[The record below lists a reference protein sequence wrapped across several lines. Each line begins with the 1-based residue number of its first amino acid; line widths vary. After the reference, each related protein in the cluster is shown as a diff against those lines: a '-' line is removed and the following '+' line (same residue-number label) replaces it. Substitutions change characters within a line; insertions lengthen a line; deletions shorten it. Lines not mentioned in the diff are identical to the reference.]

1 MEETAS
7 ATPDPADAQRLS
19 SRLLAWADRRRWW
32 LFGFIAL
39 IYLAGFNG
47 QWRVSPDS
55 ALYASL
61 GRSLAE
67 GNGYTYQGEH
77 HKWVEPALPYLISFG
92 FRLFGPDAFWP
103 TMAVLLL
110 SGFVALALFYR
121 LMALH
126 AGRPTAVVLTV
137 LLALNESFYR
147 YPFHLFTD
155 TPFLVG
161 VLLFLLGYEMTLP
174 LSPALRG
181 GGRGEGPHLKS
192 EISDLK
198 CQISEPPTPSLP
210 PEYRG
215 EGVMPWLSMALGTL
229 VMVSTRPAFW
239 TFIAALFVAAAWHV
253 LRGPNRLR
261 VRHLA
266 IAALVIACVLAFR
279 AVDPRRRKVGEASVI
294 EGRMSELVLERTG
307 FMVRRTLTQM
317 VPLMFEDV
325 GPEAIYGSRIAPG
338 VNTLVTLANFALGV
352 ALVFHRPLWGLFVGA
367 TVAQMLVH
375 LPRERYFLPILP
387 LLLYALWLAAI
398 WLEGRLRPPW
408 SRVGFVGVVALASVI
423 NFIVILGDVIGQR
436 RRPFLAHYE
445 RGLYQELSDLA
456 RRLPEVVSERDVVI
470 ADQDRVL
477 SYFSRRTCVPSLT
490 ARRWPAGEAE
500 WRQFRARL
508 DAADGLYV
516 VLPGRR
522 TEELITT
529 MPLEV
534 EQPPVMTQ
542 GGWSVHRARAR

>member
-1 MEETAS
+1 MEEPPRA
-7 ATPDPADAQRLS
+7 APDPADNDPLPA
-19 SRLLAWADRRRWW
+19 RLLARADRHRWW
-32 LFGFIAL
+32 LFGFVAL
-39 IYLAGFNG
+39 LYLAGFNG

-61 GRSLAE
+61 GRNLAE

-110 SGFVALALFYR
+110 SAFAALALFYR
-121 LMALH
+121 LMVIH
-126 AGRPTAVVLTV
+126 AGRPVAVVLTV

-161 VLLFLLGYEMTLP
+161 VLLFLLGYEVVFRRSS
-174 LSPALRG
+174 LS
-181 GGRGEGPHLKS
+181 
-192 EISDLK
+192 
-198 CQISEPPTPSLP
+198 

-215 EGVMPWLSMALGTL
+215 EGVVPWLLMALGTV

-239 TFIAALFVAAAWHV
+239 TFLAALFVAIAWHV

-261 VRHLA
+261 VRHVA

-279 AVDPRRRKVGEASVI
+279 AVDPRRKKVGEASVI

-307 FMVRRTLTQM
+307 FMARRTFTQM
-317 VPLMFEDV
+317 VPLMFEEV
-325 GPEAIYGSRIAPG
+325 GPEAIYGSRIVPG
-338 VNTLVTLANFALGV
+338 VNTLVTLATFALGIG
-352 ALVFHRPLWGLFVGA
+352 LVVRRPLWGLLVGA

-387 LLLYALWLAAI
+387 LLLYALWLAAL
-398 WLEGRLRPPW
+398 WLEQRLARPW
-408 SRVGFVGVVALASVI
+408 SAVAFAAVLVLAAGI
-423 NFIVILGDVIGQR
+423 NFFVIIGDVIEQH

-445 RGLYQELSDLA
+445 RGLYQQLSDLA
-456 RRLPEVVSERDVVI
+456 RRLPQVVGEGDVVI
-470 ADQDRVL
+470 AEQDRVL
-477 SYFSRRTCVPSLT
+477 SYFSRRKCLPPLT
-490 ARRWPAGEAE
+490 ARRWPAGETE
-500 WRQFRARL
+500 WRVFRAQL
-508 DAADGLYV
+508 DSADHVYV
-516 VLPGRR
+516 VLPGRH
-522 TEELITT
+522 TEELVTK
-529 MPLEV
+529 MPLAV
-534 EQPPVMTQ
+534 EQPPVMT
-542 GGWSVHRARAR
+542 GGKWSVHRARVR